1 MIGVN
6 DAIWAE
12 KAYFCRVVNKNY
24 MATKKKQIIETTK
37 PVELPTEKPVA
48 AERVKA
54 VCGGGAIRPTYA
66 STQYLSD
73 SFECT
78 RCYQL
83 ATRRFGKTPVWQ
95 DPAELWEAYAIY
107 SAWCE
112 ATPVIT
118 QEAVKSG
125 NMAGTLYEVP
135 KKHLQSEGEFCMFL
149 GANPGYLSNRRS
161 TYAENLKEF
170 DLTICAD
177 FIAVIDRIREAIA
190 QDLDQGATVGQFD
203 ANYVRALR
211 GIKTQMDYTSNG
223 EAIKGGLTVNVT
235 DPKVRAK
242 VSSIKNFK
250 KDHKEEDK

>member
-1 MIGVN
+1 
-6 DAIWAE
+6 
-12 KAYFCRVVNKNY
+12 
-24 MATKKKQIIETTK
+24 MATKKKQITETTK
-37 PVELPTEKPVA
+37 PVELPKEKPVA
-48 AERVKA
+48 EERVKA
-54 VCGGGAIRPTYA
+54 VCGARALKPTYA
-66 STQYLSD
+66 TTQYLSD

-107 SAWCE
+107 TAWCE
-112 ATPVIT
+112 ATPVIVY
-118 QEAVKSG
+118 EAIKSG
-125 NMAGTLYEVP
+125 PAAGTLYEVP
-135 KKHLQSEGEFCMFL
+135 KKHLQSESEFTAFL
-149 GANPGYLSNRRS
+149 GASVSYISERRQTYMKNFEEFGLSVC
-161 TYAENLKEF
+161 K
-170 DLTICAD
+170 D
-177 FIAVIDRIREAIA
+177 FVDVIDRIRSEIA
-190 QDLDQGATVGQFD
+190 ADMDQGATVGQFD

-250 KDHKEEDK
+250 KNHKEDDK